1 MRHIVGVLRPKSR
14 APALWGA
21 LLCVALAGCGGDD
34 EATLR
39 VSAAAS
45 LKTAFEDYGDA
56 SFSFAGSDELA
67 AQIRKG
73 GRPDVFAAANTKL
86 PGQLYS
92 EGLVE
97 QPVTFAANRLVLAVP
112 ADGDTVGSL
121 ADLGN
126 SGVRIAA
133 GSPSVPVGS
142 YTREVLSRLG
152 EEEARAIERNI
163 RSNEPDV
170 SGVVGKVS
178 QGAVDAGFA
187 YATDVRASGGRLR
200 AIELPSRLRPKVLY
214 GVAVVKGTSHREQA
228 RAFVEGLTA
237 GDGQQALQRAG
248 FEPPR

>member
-1 MRHIVGVLRPKSR
+1 M
-14 APALWGA
+14 AM
-21 LLCVALAGCGGDD
+21 LAGCGGND
-34 EATLR
+34 ETTLR

-45 LKTAFEDYGDA
+45 LKTAFEDYGSA

-86 PGQLYS
+86 PAHLYG

-97 QPVTFAANRLVLAVP
+97 RPVTFAANRLVVAVP
-112 ADGDTVGSL
+112 TDGDTVRSL

-133 GSPSVPVGS
+133 GSASVPVGS
-142 YTREVLSRLG
+142 YTREVLARLG
-152 EEEARAIERNI
+152 DEQAKRIERNI

-170 SGVVGKVS
+170 TGVVGKVS
-178 QGAVDAGFA
+178 QGAVDAGFV

-214 GVAVVKGTSHREQA
+214 GAAVVKGTSHGEQA
-228 RAFVEGLTA
+228 RSFVAGLLA
-237 GDGQQALQRAG
+237 GNGQEALRRAG